1 MKEMTLRD
9 IMKSKER
16 DLSYIPSLLA
26 ATGKVAYPYSKNRR
40 DHVLSNLENMNQATQ
55 DKIDSFVSIPHGLIF
70 KPDGFTAVELY
81 MLGQRYACA
90 HSFLSDVVESEPF
103 PNWISVSDSSVATQD
118 TFLYKNIWSAF
129 GQQWLAS
136 LAWRLV
142 KGHEQ

>member
-1 MKEMTLRD
+1 MNEMTLRD
-9 IMKSKER
+9 IMKSKDR
-16 DLSYIPSLLA
+16 DIIYIPSLLA
-26 ATGKVAYPYSKNRR
+26 ATEKVAYPYPAKRR
-40 DHVLSNLENMNQATQ
+40 DHVLSNLEKMNQATQ
-55 DKIDSFVSIPHGLIF
+55 DKLDSFVSSPHALIF

-90 HSFLSDVVESEPF
+90 HSFLSDVVESEPL

-129 GQQWLAS
+129 GQQWLES

-142 KGHEQ
+142 KGYEQ